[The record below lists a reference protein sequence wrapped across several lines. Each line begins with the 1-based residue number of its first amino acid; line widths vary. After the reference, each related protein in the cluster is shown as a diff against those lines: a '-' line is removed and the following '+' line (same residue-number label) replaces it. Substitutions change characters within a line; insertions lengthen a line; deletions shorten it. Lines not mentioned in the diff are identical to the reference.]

1 MKLSKLLSGLTACVL
16 ASASLTGCIIV
27 DGDDDHVHYGSGS
40 LTVELT
46 IDGSDDP
53 WQCFDYDVEDIVV
66 SVEDEAGFVTVAST
80 DCDALG
86 LTIPDLPEGY
96 YDVEVWLEEDGFQKS
111 DVVRVTSVDVLDDA
125 DTLVEVDFPWTWI
138 DP

>member
-1 MKLSKLLSGLTACVL
+1 MKLSKLLSGLAACVL
-16 ASASLTGCIIV
+16 ASASLAGCIIV
-27 DGDDDHVHYGSGS
+27 DGDDDHVYYGSGS

-46 IDGSDDP
+46 IDGSRDP
-53 WQCFDYDVEDIVV
+53 WQCVDYDVEDIVV
-66 SVEDEAGFVTVAST
+66 SVADEAGFVTEAST

-96 YDVEVWLEEDGFQKS
+96 YDVEIWLEEDGFQES
-111 DVVRVTSVDVLDDA
+111 DVVLVRSIDVLDGT
-125 DTLVEVDFPWTWI
+125 DTLVEVDFPWTSI